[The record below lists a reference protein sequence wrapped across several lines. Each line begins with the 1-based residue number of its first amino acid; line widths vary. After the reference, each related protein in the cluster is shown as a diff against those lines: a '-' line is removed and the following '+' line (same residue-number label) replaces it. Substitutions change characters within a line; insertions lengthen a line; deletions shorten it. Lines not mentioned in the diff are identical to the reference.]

1 MANENTLN
9 ADLARIL
16 QKARIQADPEH
27 TFKQADGKPRRPDI
41 LCKVQGQHIGIEAK
55 LSMGGKQ
62 SQPIQAIAQA
72 DELIEKSFCD
82 AAIALIYPDGY
93 KNQDH
98 LQSGTIQTAV
108 RTPLSSGKKNPPQ
121 WNNCPVQALPRLLKG
136 IPSQLSKS
144 EELSKRAEIA
154 VNQAAKKIGK
164 ENAAKIMANLRS
176 GELAQ
181 VTDFNGLLVDLLTCF
196 MFHHKLDAIFQTAT
210 GLGMIAPSVAFQSG

>member
-27 TFKQADGKPRRPDI
+27 TFKQADGKPRRPDL

-55 LSMGGKQ
+55 LSMGGKL
-62 SQPIQAIAQA
+62 SQPANAIAQA

-93 KNQDH
+93 QNQDH
-98 LQSGTIQTAV
+98 LQTGKVEIAV
-108 RTPLSSGKKNPPQ
+108 RTPLSSGKKNAPQ
-121 WNNCPVQALPRLLKG
+121 WKHCEVQSLHRIIKG
-136 IPSQLSKS
+136 IPSQLSQS

-154 VNQAAKKIGK
+154 VNQAFKKFSD
-164 ENAAKIMANLRS
+164 EDRAAIMDELRS

-196 MFHHKLDAIFQTAT
+196 MFHYKLDGIIPDQPEFHKEPK
-210 GLGMIAPSVAFQSG
+210 I

>member
-55 LSMGGKQ
+55 LSMGGKL
-62 SQPIQAIAQA
+62 SQPLQAIAQA

-93 KNQDH
+93 QNQDH
-98 LQSGTIQTAV
+98 LQTGEVQAAV
-108 RTPLSSGKKNPPQ
+108 RTPLSIGKKKPPE
-121 WNNCPVQALPRLLKG
+121 WNNCPVQSLPRLIKG
-136 IPSQLSKS
+136 IPSRLSKS

-154 VNQAAKKIGK
+154 VNQAAKKFDK
-164 ENAAKIMANLRS
+164 EKKETDSIMANLRS

-181 VTDFNGLLVDLLTCF
+181 VTDFNGLLVDLLACF
-196 MFHHKLDAIFQTAT
+196 MFHHKLDGIIPDQPEFR
-210 GLGMIAPSVAFQSG
+210 